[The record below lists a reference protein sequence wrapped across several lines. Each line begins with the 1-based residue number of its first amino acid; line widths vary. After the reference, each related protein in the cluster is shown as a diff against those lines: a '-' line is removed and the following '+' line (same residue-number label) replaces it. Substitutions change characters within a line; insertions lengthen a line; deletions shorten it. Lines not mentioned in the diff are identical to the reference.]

1 MVEGSQID
9 WAGHDND
16 IVGAMSEMEDFEKAF
31 KAAIEFA
38 KKDKHTLV
46 VATADH
52 STGGFS
58 IGADG
63 NYNWLTD
70 AIKAAKRTP
79 AFMANEIANGAD
91 VEKTLKNY
99 IDQELITTDRN

>member
-16 IVGAMSEMEDFEKAF
+16 IVGAMSEMKDFEKAY
-31 KAAIEFA
+31 KAAIAFA

-52 STGGFS
+52 TTGGLT
-58 IGADG
+58 IGANDDK
-63 NYNWLTD
+63 NWHVEPILAAKKPRHLWLT
-70 AIKAAKRTP
+70 KSKR
-79 AFMANEIANGAD
+79 ANPYLPCLRVIQ
-91 VEKTLKNY
+91 T
-99 IDQELITTDRN
+99 